1 MRIAVVGATGL
12 LGRRL
17 VAALA
22 ARGDTVLAVSRRGA
36 PIERASA
43 VAWDPAWGP
52 PPRAML
58 DGVDAVVNLAGAP
71 VGDGRWTAARK
82 RAIVDS
88 RVETTR
94 QLVEA
99 LGGDGVPRILVN
111 ASGVDYYRPSEQPID
126 ESGPPGRGFL
136 AEVCVAWE
144 REALRAESRGVR
156 VVVART
162 GMVLAAEGGALP
174 QLARVTRLGVM
185 GPLAGGRQWVSWV
198 HVDDHIGLLQLALDR
213 DDLAGP
219 INSVSPRP
227 VHQREM
233 ARALGRVLGR
243 PALIPAPGIAVRLA
257 LGEMAD
263 LLVDSHRIMP
273 AGALRAGYAF
283 CFDALEPALA
293 DALA

>member
-1 MRIAVVGATGL
+1 
-12 LGRRL
+12 
-17 VAALA
+17 
-22 ARGDTVLAVSRRGA
+22 
-36 PIERASA
+36 
-43 VAWDPAWGP
+43 
-52 PPRAML
+52 ML

-71 VGDGRWTAARK
+71 VGGGRWTGARK

-144 REALRAESRGVR
+144 REALRAEARGVR

-162 GMVLAAEGGALP
+162 GMVLAPEGGALP

-198 HVDDHIGLLQLALDR
+198 HVDDHIALLTLALDR
-213 DDLAGP
+213 DGLSGP

-227 VHQREM
+227 VRQREM
-233 ARALGRVLGR
+233 ARALGRALNR

-263 LLVDSHRIMP
+263 LLVDSHRVMP
-273 AGALRAGYAF
+273 ARALRAGHAF
-283 CFDALEPALA
+283 RFDALEPALA